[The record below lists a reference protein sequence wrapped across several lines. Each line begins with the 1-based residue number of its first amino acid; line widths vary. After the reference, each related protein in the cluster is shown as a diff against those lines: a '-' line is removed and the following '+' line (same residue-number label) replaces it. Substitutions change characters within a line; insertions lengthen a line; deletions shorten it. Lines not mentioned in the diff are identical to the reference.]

1 VERSRSLPRLY
12 PILDAATLSRA
23 GIPIEVFATELHSAG
38 IRFLQYRN
46 KEGSDEE
53 VIEAASLLRS
63 IFPAGKATLI
73 LNDRAHLV
81 ATTEFDGVH
90 LGQEDLSP
98 NEARKIIG
106 PDRLLGLS
114 THNAAQLSAAAAMPV
129 DCIAIGPVF
138 GTQSKKNPDPVV
150 GVAGVSRARSL
161 TDKPLIAIGGI
172 TLENCHRIFDAGA
185 DSIALISALLPTPD
199 RSIAKVLAD
208 FLARIG

>member
-1 VERSRSLPRLY
+1 MQRTV
-12 PILDAATLSRA
+12 IRA
-23 GIPIEVFATELHSAG
+23 GIPIATFATELRSAG
-38 IRFLQYRN
+38 IRFLQFRD
-46 KEGSDEE
+46 KEGSDED
-53 VIEAASLLRS
+53 VIEAARLLRS
-63 IFPAGKATLI
+63 MFPAGEATLI

-81 ATTEFDGVH
+81 ASTEFDGVH

-98 NEARKIIG
+98 VETRRIIG

-129 DCIAIGPVF
+129 DYLAIGPVF
-138 GTQSKKNPDPVV
+138 GTQSKVNPDPVV
-150 GVAGVSRARSL
+150 GVAGVSQARSL
-161 TDKPLIAIGGI
+161 TDRPLVAIGGI
-172 TLENCHRIFDAGA
+172 TLENCHSVCDAGA